1 MWSLSL
7 KIQVSQQFV
16 VVIVWWL
23 ELQLH
28 VLSVPIIT
36 NVQSYNPTHGEVS
49 SMQHY
54 TIQCVIDLMQAG
66 GVFVG
71 RWCFFSLSTTIKSDH
86 HDIAELL
93 LKVALSTRPH
103 LSIFRITLTKT
114 YIPYHVFLINT
125 LLTECFIPYRVF
137 IINILLTE
145 SYIPYRVFLIKI
157 PLTNSYIPYHVFLIK
172 IPLTK
177 SLIT

>member
-7 KIQVSQQFV
+7 KIHVSQQFV
-16 VVIVWWL
+16 VVIVWCL
-23 ELQLH
+23 ELKLH

-36 NVQSYNPTHGEVS
+36 NVQSYYPTHGEVS
-49 SMQHY
+49 SKQHY
-54 TIQCVIDLMQAG
+54 AIQCVIDFMQAG
-66 GVFVG
+66 GF
-71 RWCFFSLSTTIKSDH
+71 FFSVTPVFATIKSDH

-93 LKVALSTRPH
+93 VKMALNTRPH
-103 LSIFRITLTKT
+103 LSFFRITLTKI
-114 YIPYHVFLINT
+114 YIPYHVFLINI

-137 IINILLTE
+137 IINILLTY
-145 SYIPYRVFLIKI
+145 SYIPHRVFLIKI
-157 PLTNSYIPYHVFLIK
+157 PVTKSNIPYHVFLIE